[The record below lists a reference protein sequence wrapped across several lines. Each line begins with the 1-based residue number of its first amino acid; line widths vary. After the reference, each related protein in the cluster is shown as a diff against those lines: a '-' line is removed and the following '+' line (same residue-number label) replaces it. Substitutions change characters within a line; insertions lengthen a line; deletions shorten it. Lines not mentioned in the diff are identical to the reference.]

1 MKPYWITFEAP
12 PLVVLNLGM
21 GITAQNEADAIM
33 LARSAVADI
42 AIREIREVND
52 VAELDQ
58 GHVIPNMSNML
69 KRGIWFPLGYED

>member
-1 MKPYWITFEAP
+1 
-12 PLVVLNLGM
+12 
-21 GITAQNEADAIM
+21 M

-58 GHVIPNMSNML
+58 GHVIPNMGNML
-69 KRGIWFPLGYED
+69 KRGIWFPLGYDD